1 MRYLDYQL
9 ILDKFLVER
18 KSFFKKNSLKN
29 SK

>member
-18 KSFFKKNSLKN
+18 KSCFKKNSLKN